1 MRFAISRASVVREP
15 TWLVAWEKNVQKSVA
30 ER

>member
-15 TWLVAWEKNVQKSVA
+15 TWLVTWEKNIQKIEA